1 MLYKKIFVFLSTTLL
16 QTAIIGLLLR
26 YNFVVEGKKPIYY
39 KLLHLLQNFYFWRV
53 VAIFLVAEDYQ
64 KQIHLLQNTE

>member
-39 KLLHLLQNFYFWRV
+39 KLLYLLQNFYFWRD
-53 VAIFLVAEDYQ
+53 VAILSYSRRLS
-64 KQIHLLQNTE
+64 KTNPSTTKH